1 MFRGSSLNKK
11 RMQERGIV
19 REDGKKKKK
28 KKLRKSWW

>member
-11 RMQERGIV
+11 RMQERGFV
-19 REDGKKKKK
+19 KEDRKKKKT